1 MNKSKVTVPKIK
13 KMKEE
18 REKIVMLTAYD
29 FPFSKLLDE
38 AGIDIIL
45 VGDSLGNVILG
56 YENTLPVTMEEML
69 HHTKAV
75 ARGRNNAL
83 LIADMPFMSYQLGPD
98 QALLNASRFIKEA
111 GAEGVKLE
119 GGVAHK
125 ETIEKLVQCNIP
137 VMGHIGLM
145 PQSIHKI
152 GGYKVQGKTKKEAD
166 AILKDARVVEK
177 AGAFSIVLDGIP
189 IPLAKKISSEVKIP
203 TIGIG
208 SGPYCDGQVLV
219 IHDILGFDDQFHPK
233 FVKKYANIKKTI
245 IDAVTEFKEE
255 VKKGKFPTENHGFK

>member
-1 MNKSKVTVPKIK
+1 MSDIVSFFQSKKNN
-13 KMKEE
+13 E
-18 REKIVMLTAYD
+18 EKITCLTCYD
-29 FPFSKLLDE
+29 FPTAKILDE
-38 AGIDIIL
+38 AGIDLIL

-56 YENTLPVTMEEML
+56 YENTRPVTMEEML

-137 VMGHIGLM
+137 VMGHIGDRKSTRLNSSHS
-145 PQSIHKI
+145 SIS
-152 GGYKVQGKTKKEAD
+152 Y
-166 AILKDARVVEK
+166 
-177 AGAFSIVLDGIP
+177 
-189 IPLAKKISSEVKIP
+189 
-203 TIGIG
+203 
-208 SGPYCDGQVLV
+208 
-219 IHDILGFDDQFHPK
+219 
-233 FVKKYANIKKTI
+233 
-245 IDAVTEFKEE
+245 
-255 VKKGKFPTENHGFK
+255 